1 MKIEMSGVKN
11 VNRGKNLFCALLV
24 VVCPLLFAVPA
35 SAHSVFKKQLAA
47 KYPDRKIS
55 CYACHGKS
63 KKDRNVYG
71 RLLMSQFDSK
81 SLTADF
87 KSKKGADKKVFEK
100 DVMIPEF
107 LSAFDKVQAMTLA
120 EAIEAAELKTLLTA
134 AKAADLVA
142 PLSQTDTQMT
152 LFVPT
157 EAAFAKLPE
166 GTVKDL
172 LKPENKEKLAGIL
185 MYHAVP
191 KKVSAAD
198 VVKLK
203 SAETAGGKSV
213 KISVSKNSKDE
224 DEVKL
229 DDAMVTETD
238 IMLKNGVIH
247 VIDSVLLPN

>member
-1 MKIEMSGVKN
+1 M
-11 VNRGKNLFCALLV
+11 NRGKSLSCAVLV
-24 VVCPLLFAVPA
+24 VVCTLVFTVPA
-35 SAHSVFKKQLAA
+35 SAHSVFKKQLEA
-47 KYPDRKIS
+47 KYPDRSIS
-55 CYACHGKS
+55 CNTCHGKS

-87 KSKKGADKKVFEK
+87 KSKKGADKKAFENE
-100 DVMIPEF
+100 VMIPEF

-120 EAIEAAELKTLLTA
+120 EAIEAAELKTLLAA

-142 PLSQTDTQMT
+142 PLSQTDQPIT

-166 GTVKDL
+166 GTVNDL
-172 LKPENKEKLAGIL
+172 LKPENKEKLAAIL

-191 KKVSAAD
+191 SKVSSAD
-198 VVKLK
+198 VMKLK
-203 SAETAGGKSV
+203 SAETAGGNSV
-213 KISVSKNSKDE
+213 KISVTKNHEDKGWNPK
-224 DEVKL
+224 DEVKVN
-229 DDAMVTETD
+229 DAMVTETD
-238 IMLKNGVIH
+238 IMVKNGVIH

>member
-1 MKIEMSGVKN
+1 M
-11 VNRGKNLFCALLV
+11 NRGKSLFCALLV
-24 VVCPLLFAVPA
+24 VVCILVFTVPA
-35 SAHSVFKKQLAA
+35 SAHNVFKKQLEA
-47 KYPDRKIS
+47 KYPDRSIS
-55 CYACHGKS
+55 CNTCHGEE

-81 SLTADF
+81 TLTADRT
-87 KSKKGADKKVFEK
+87 SKERADKKAFE
-100 DVMIPEF
+100 DEVMIPEF

-120 EAIEAAELKTLLTA
+120 EAIEAAELKTLLAA

-142 PLSQTDTQMT
+142 PLSQTEQDVT

-191 KKVSAAD
+191 KKISSAD
-198 VVKLK
+198 VMKLK
-203 SAETAGGKSV
+203 SAETAGGNSV
-213 KISVSKNSKDE
+213 KISVTKNHKDKGWNPK
-224 DEVKL
+224 DEVKV
-229 DDAMVTETD
+229 DDAMVVETD

-247 VIDSVLLPN
+247 VIDSVILPN

>member
-1 MKIEMSGVKN
+1 M
-11 VNRGKNLFCALLV
+11 NRGKSLFCALLV
-24 VVCPLLFAVPA
+24 VVCTLVFTVPA

-47 KYPDRKIS
+47 KYPDRSIS
-55 CYACHGKS
+55 CNTCHGK
-63 KKDRNVYG
+63 KKSDRNVYG

-87 KSKKGADKKVFEK
+87 KSKKGADKKAFENE
-100 DVMIPEF
+100 VMIPEF

-120 EAIEAAELKTLLTA
+120 EAIEAAELKTLLAA

-142 PLSQTDTQMT
+142 PLSQTEQDVT

-191 KKVSAAD
+191 KKVSSAD
-198 VVKLK
+198 VMKLK
-203 SAETAGGKSV
+203 SAETAGGNSV
-213 KISVSKNSKDE
+213 KISVTKNHEDKGWNPK
-224 DEVKL
+224 DEVKIN
-229 DDAMVTETD
+229 DAMVTETD

>member
-1 MKIEMSGVKN
+1 M
-11 VNRGKNLFCALLV
+11 NRGKSLFCALLV
-24 VVCPLLFAVPA
+24 VVCTVVFAVPA

-47 KYPDRKIS
+47 KYPDRSIS
-55 CYACHGKS
+55 CTTCHGKS
-63 KKDRNVYG
+63 KKERNVYG

-87 KSKKGADKKVFEK
+87 KSKKGADKKAFENE
-100 DVMIPEF
+100 VMIPEF
-107 LSAFDKVQAMTLA
+107 LSAFDKVQALTLA
-120 EAIEAAELKTLLTA
+120 EAIEAAELKTLLAA

-142 PLSQTDTQMT
+142 PLSQTEQDVT

-166 GTVKDL
+166 GTVETL
-172 LKPENKEKLAGIL
+172 LKPENKEKLAGVL

-191 KKVSAAD
+191 KKVSSAD

-203 SAETAGGKSV
+203 SADTAGGGTV
-213 KISVSKNSKDE
+213 KISVAKNSKDE
-224 DEVKL
+224 DEVKIN
-229 DDAMVTETD
+229 DALVTETD